1 LGVEVGFKL
10 SVAAKN
16 PSGFSR
22 MALVEM
28 LPTRRLYLQDGHCF
42 EADATIVAV
51 RENAIA
57 VDRTC
62 FYPGGGGQPPDQG
75 TMRVR
80 SGETLEIVS
89 AHADADDVIWH
100 DAPAPAT
107 VAILGQPARLI
118 LDRDRRL
125 ALMRYHTVLH
135 VLNTIAL
142 RDYSG
147 WITGVQIGVEYSRI
161 DFRVDGFS
169 AATCA
174 ELERKVNAVLQENHA
189 LVSHYVSEE
198 EFRKRDDLLRT
209 LQTKPPVSHGQVRV
223 VEIQGFD
230 AQACGGTHV
239 RATSEV
245 GRFSIFRTENK
256 GKINKRLYVRL
267 DPVAPPAVASK

>member
-1 LGVEVGFKL
+1 MQTPATV
-10 SVAAKN
+10 
-16 PSGFSR
+16 
-22 MALVEM
+22 
-28 LPTRRLYLQDGHCF
+28 RLYLQDDHCF
-42 EADATIVAV
+42 EADAIVVAV
-51 RENAIA
+51 REDSVA

-89 AHADADDVIWH
+89 AHADADEVIWH
-100 DAPAPAT
+100 TIPSPAP
-107 VAILGQPARLI
+107 VNILGQPARLI

-174 ELERKVNAVLQENHA
+174 ELESQVNAVLEENHA
-189 LVSHYVSEE
+189 LLSTYIPEE

-209 LQTKPPVSHGQVRV
+209 LEARPPVSHGQVRV

-239 RATSEV
+239 RTTSEV

-267 DPVAPPAVASK
+267 DPVAPPAVSPK

>member
-1 LGVEVGFKL
+1 MQTP
-10 SVAAKN
+10 A
-16 PSGFSR
+16 
-22 MALVEM
+22 
-28 LPTRRLYLQDGHCF
+28 TIRLYLQDDHCF
-42 EADATIVAV
+42 EADAIVVAV
-51 RENAIA
+51 REDSIA

-75 TMRVR
+75 IVR
-80 SGETLEIVS
+80 MQSGETLEIVS
-89 AHADADDVIWH
+89 VHADEDDVIWH
-100 DAPAPAT
+100 IAQSLAPAN
-107 VAILGQPARLI
+107 ILGQPARLI

-142 RDYSG
+142 RDYGG

-161 DFRVDGFS
+161 DFRLEGLSTAMCV
-169 AATCA
+169 
-174 ELERKVNAVLQENHA
+174 ELESKVNAVLQENHT
-189 LVSHYVSEE
+189 LVSYNVPEG

-209 LQTKPPVSHGQVRV
+209 LEARPPVSHGQVRV

-267 DPVAPPAVASK
+267 DPAAPPAISPP